1 MGKHNEKRS
10 NPEYKHRNKLRKE
23 NNRNIGIDGY
33 MYIYIYIYMH
43 IYICIYKLYMHIYIY
58 MYIYMCV
65 YITLSPVSLF
75 CLFQIFVIPTISIV
89 IYIVINFAVNND
101 DLLKNSS
108 LIKNIKNV
116 TTESFNIMLLIREFH
131 TTDLFSILQG
141 TNVNYFSCN

>member
-1 MGKHNEKRS
+1 MD
-10 NPEYKHRNKLRKE
+10 
-23 NNRNIGIDGY
+23 IC
-33 MYIYIYIYMH
+33 IYTY
-43 IYICIYKLYMHIYIY
+43 IYICIYIYVYISYICTYIYIC
-58 MYIYMCV
+58 MCV